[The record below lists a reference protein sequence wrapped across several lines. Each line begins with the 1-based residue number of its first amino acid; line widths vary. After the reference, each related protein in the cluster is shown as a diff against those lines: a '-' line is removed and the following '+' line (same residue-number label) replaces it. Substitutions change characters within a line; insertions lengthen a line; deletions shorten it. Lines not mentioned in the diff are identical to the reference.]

1 MMRTACF
8 AAVTLLLG
16 STLAF
21 GHCQIPCGIYG
32 DDTRFTLLHE
42 HVATLAK
49 SVAEI
54 NKESAAEKPNYNQLV
69 RWVMNKEK
77 HADEIKTIVL
87 EYFLAQRVKPNQNGY
102 EDMLKAL
109 HGIIVNAMKVKQT
122 TDTDVVHELEHQ
134 VEAFQKLYQKK

>member
-1 MMRTACF
+1 MRTSCIAV
-8 AAVTLLLG
+8 AVTLVLG

-32 DDTRFTLLHE
+32 DDTRFSLLHE
-42 HVATLAK
+42 HVTTLEK

-54 NKESAAEKPNYNQLV
+54 NKESAAEKTNHNQLV

-87 EYFLAQRVKPNQNGY
+87 EYFLAQRVKPAQNGY
-102 EDMLKAL
+102 EDMLKSL
-109 HGIIVNAMKVKQT
+109 HGIIVSAMKVKQT
-122 TDTDVVHELEHQ
+122 ADPDVVRTLGRQ
-134 VEAFQKLYQKK
+134 VEAFQKLYKAK